1 MNYSILSLV
10 LYIYE
15 LLHLSLVLYIYKLLY
30 LKSGTLYL

>member
-1 MNYSILSLV
+1 MNYSILSMVLYIYELLYLSLV

-15 LLHLSLVLYIYKLLY
+15 LLN